1 MKNTVVMQE
10 CQECGKRFPV
20 TYCEDGT
27 IKYIS
32 DTCDCESGFTPIEG
46 QPSISEWLEIIRENK
61 DKWFC
66 TDPDSFQHCKEHEN
80 GKYSFVEIV
89 WLDTVEGDP
98 GYPDKE
104 YTVKSAYVDLDD
116 YNEKER
122 EIAISGYYDSLDAV
136 YTEYEDAAE
145 QIIAECIFEEMTEG
159 SATTYG
165 MMTKE
170 EAEKFVKKYI
180 EEH

>member
-1 MKNTVVMQE
+1 M
-10 CQECGKRFPV
+10 
-20 TYCEDGT
+20 
-27 IKYIS
+27 
-32 DTCDCESGFTPIEG
+32 
-46 QPSISEWLEIIRENK
+46 SEWICIDTDSSQYCK
-61 DKWFC
+61 DHGRGC
-66 TDPDSFQHCKEHEN
+66 
-80 GKYSFVEIV
+80 YSFVEIV
-89 WLDTVEGDP
+89 WLDTVKGDP

-104 YTVKSAYVDLDD
+104 YTVKSAYIDLDD
-116 YNEKER
+116 YNMAEK

>member
-1 MKNTVVMQE
+1 M
-10 CQECGKRFPV
+10 G
-20 TYCEDGT
+20 
-27 IKYIS
+27 
-32 DTCDCESGFTPIEG
+32 
-46 QPSISEWLEIIRENK
+46 
-61 DKWFC
+61 KWFC
-66 TDPDSFQHCKEHEN
+66 TDTDSFQHCKEHGS

-104 YTVKSAYVDLDD
+104 YTVKSAYIDLDD
-116 YNEKER
+116 YGTHDR
-122 EIAISGYYDSLDAV
+122 ECAICGYYDSLDTV

-145 QIIAECIFEEMTEG
+145 QIIAECIFEEMTDG

-165 MMTKE
+165 MMTRE
-170 EAEKFVKKYI
+170 EAENFVKKYI

>member
-1 MKNTVVMQE
+1 MGE
-10 CQECGKRFPV
+10 
-20 TYCEDGT
+20 
-27 IKYIS
+27 
-32 DTCDCESGFTPIEG
+32 
-46 QPSISEWLEIIRENK
+46 
-61 DKWFC
+61 WFC
-66 TDPDSFQHCKEHEN
+66 TDTDSLQYCKEHGNE
-80 GKYSFVEIV
+80 KYSFVEIV

-116 YNEKER
+116 YNTHDR
-122 EIAISGYYDSLDAV
+122 ECAICGYYDSLDAV

-145 QIIAECIFEEMTEG
+145 QIIAECIFEEMTDG

-165 MMTKE
+165 MMTRE
-170 EAEKFVKKYI
+170 EAETFVKKYI